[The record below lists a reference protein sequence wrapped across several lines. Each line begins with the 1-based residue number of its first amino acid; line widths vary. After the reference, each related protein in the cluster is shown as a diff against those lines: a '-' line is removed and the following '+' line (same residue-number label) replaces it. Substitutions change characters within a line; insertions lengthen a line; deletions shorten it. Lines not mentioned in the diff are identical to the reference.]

1 MMMQETIREIAA
13 RIREMRDLRNLTGD
27 EMASCLGIA
36 PGQYA
41 RYENGEDDIPASVLY
56 GIAQRLEMDMSTL
69 LTGENPRM
77 NVFTVTRRDQGVRV
91 ERRKEYGYQNI
102 AVNFMHKKGEIFVV
116 TVEPK
121 TGFEPHMNAH
131 PGQECD
137 FVLEG
142 RMKVYIHQNEVILES
157 GDSIYFDSSHP
168 HAMEALDGRPA
179 RFLAIVL

>member
-1 MMMQETIREIAA
+1 MQETIREIAT

-27 EMASCLGIA
+27 EMASCLGIT

-41 RYENGEDDIPASVLY
+41 RYEEGIEDIPASVLY

-91 ERRKEYGYQNI
+91 DRRKEYGYQNI
-102 AVNFMHKKGEIFVV
+102 AQNFMHKKGEFFVV

-121 TGFEPHMNAH
+121 SGYEPHLNAH

-137 FVLEG
+137 YVLEG
-142 RMKVYIHQNEVILES
+142 RMKVYIHNNEVILEA

-179 RFLAIVL
+179 KFLAVVL